1 MLYAGEERRPAQEG
15 SFRSRT
21 VAVLLTERELK
32 VVVPNDLLKPAVNV
46 LDFTIFFQKKYAHFL
61 RFCWLLIS
69 MVDEGLLR
77 AELGPFLLDAL

>member
-46 LDFTIFFQKKYAHFL
+46 LDFTIFFSEEVCTFFKV
-61 RFCWLLIS
+61 LLAA
-69 MVDEGLLR
+69 DFHG
-77 AELGPFLLDAL
+77 G